1 MPHNLVI
8 LDFRLGVILDRRSI
22 LEFATITRVPAP
34 VICSK
39 LKQKLDKIGGL
50 AMQQVQNSPF
60 FTQIRQRLQTK
71 PNQEVEDSLWFR
83 ILVQSL
89 VVVGI
94 IATDVAADTSISL
107 WAVPASI
114 AGATWSWY
122 GRRNSNIPVKF
133 CIAIGML
140 LALAAFLWN
149 LRDSLNDTRAILA
162 ELLIQ
167 LQVLHSFDLPRRKDL
182 GYSMVIGLI
191 LLGVAATLSQTMT
204 FAPLLLLFL
213 AIALPVL
220 VLDYRARLGLK
231 PTPIGRRKKEK
242 FVLPFS
248 VKRLSFLLLVVVGL
262 GLAIFAFLPRVPG
275 YQLRTFP
282 VSSPIELT
290 ENFDPS
296 NINNPAYS
304 RGRNSGE
311 GNGTGLGRNPE
322 KGAGELDDT
331 FYYGFNTTINQ
342 NLRGI
347 MKPKTVMRVR
357 SQAEGFWRVMAFD
370 KYTGQGWEIS
380 RNKQTQTIDRPSWSY
395 QFILPALLTAS
406 QTQEV
411 VQTYTVVSEMPNIIP
426 ALSQP
431 RQVYFPTQQIAID
444 PERSLRSPVGLNEGL
459 TYTVISD
466 VAFRDRTAL
475 GKTSLDYPEK
485 IKKYYLQVPE
495 AIKEKVRNRTEEI
508 LVNQNKVSKSNKE
521 ITSVYEKALYLA
533 QYLKQNPNY
542 KLEGFPPFLGENEDL
557 VEAFLFGYKNSPANK
572 KITGGYADHFT
583 TVYTIMLRSIG
594 IPARVAAGFSPGTFN
609 YFTGLYIV
617 KNTDAHLL
625 TEVYFPNYGWFAF
638 DPIPGH
644 PLIPPSINENQSFT
658 LIERFWKWIAGWL
671 PSPVTGFL
679 NTVFA
684 AIAATLFGVLAWFFG
699 LFAQGWTGL
708 FFGSILTISLAF
720 LAWLAWQGWQVWRY
734 HLWLQKL
741 PPMESIYQQMLKRL
755 KEKGLRKH
763 PAQTPLE
770 YVNAVSTHYPP
781 ESAAAIAEISQA
793 YISWRYG
800 GENPNLKYLKKRLQD
815 LRKISK
821 KKTQ

>member
-1 MPHNLVI
+1 
-8 LDFRLGVILDRRSI
+8 
-22 LEFATITRVPAP
+22 
-34 VICSK
+34 
-39 LKQKLDKIGGL
+39 
-50 AMQQVQNSPF
+50 MQQLQNSPF
-60 FTQIRQRLQTK
+60 FVQFRQRLQVK
-71 PNQEVEDSLWFR
+71 PNEEVEDSIWLR
-83 ILVQSL
+83 VLVQLL

-94 IATDVAADTSISL
+94 IATDVAAETRISL

-114 AGATWSWY
+114 LGATWSWY
-122 GRRNSNIPVKF
+122 GRRTNNIPVKF

-140 LALAAFLWN
+140 LALASFLWN
-149 LRDSLNDTRAILA
+149 LRDSLNDTRLILG

-191 LLGVAATLSQTMT
+191 LLGVAATLSQTMA

-231 PTPIGRRKKEK
+231 PRSINRGKKEK
-242 FVLPFS
+242 IVFPFS
-248 VKRLSFLLLVVVGL
+248 VKRLSVLLLISVGL

-290 ENFDPS
+290 EDFDPS
-296 NINNPAYS
+296 NINNPAYN

-311 GNGTGLGRNPE
+311 GSGRGLGRNPE

-331 FYYGFNTTINQ
+331 FYYGFNTVINQ
-342 NLRGI
+342 NLRGM

-370 KYTGQGWEIS
+370 KYTGQGWEVS
-380 RNKQTQTIDRPSWSY
+380 RNKQTQTIDRPSWSF
-395 QFILPALLTAS
+395 QFILSAFPTLS
-406 QTQEV
+406 RTQEV
-411 VQTYTVVSEMPNIIP
+411 IQTYTVVSEMPNIIP
-426 ALSQP
+426 ALTQP

-444 PERSLRSPVGLNEGL
+444 AERSLRSPVGLNEGL

-466 VAFRDRTAL
+466 VPLRDRTAL
-475 GKTSLDYPEK
+475 GKAATNYPER

-495 AIKEKVRNRTEEI
+495 AIKEKVKKRTEEI
-508 LVNQNKVSKSNKE
+508 LANQNKVAKSNKP
-521 ITSVYEKALYLA
+521 ITSNYEKALYLA

-542 KLEGFPPFLGENEDL
+542 KIEGFPPFLKDDEDL

-572 KITGGYADHFT
+572 KITGGYADHFA

-594 IPARVAAGFSPGTFN
+594 IPARLAAGFSPGSFN

-644 PLIPPSINENQSFT
+644 PLIPPSVNENQSFT

-679 NTVFA
+679 NTVFS
-684 AIAATLFGVLAWFFG
+684 AIATALFGAIAWFFG
-699 LFAQGWTGL
+699 LFVKGWTGI
-708 FFGSILTISLAF
+708 FFGLLLSIGLAF
-720 LAWLAWQGWQVWRY
+720 LAWLAWQGWQMWRY

-741 PPMESIYQQMLKRL
+741 PPMESIYQQMLKWL
-755 KEKGLRKH
+755 KEKGFRKH

-770 YVNAVSTHYPP
+770 YVNAVSDHYPP
-781 ESAAAIAEISQA
+781 ERAEAIAEISQA

-800 GENPNLKYLKKRLQD
+800 GENPNIKRLRKRLQD
-815 LRKISK
+815 LRKTAQK
-821 KKTQ
+821 KGK

>member
-1 MPHNLVI
+1 
-8 LDFRLGVILDRRSI
+8 
-22 LEFATITRVPAP
+22 
-34 VICSK
+34 
-39 LKQKLDKIGGL
+39 
-50 AMQQVQNSPF
+50 MQQLQNSPF
-60 FTQIRQRLQTK
+60 FSQFRQRLQAQ
-71 PNQEVEDSLWFR
+71 PHEEVEDSIWLR
-83 ILVQSL
+83 ILVQLL

-94 IATDVAADTSISL
+94 IATDVAAETSISL

-114 AGATWSWY
+114 VGASWSWY
-122 GRRNSNIPVKF
+122 RRRNSNIPVKF

-140 LALAAFLWN
+140 LALASFLWN
-149 LRDSLNDTRAILA
+149 LRDSLNDTRLILG

-231 PTPIGRRKKEK
+231 PTSISRRKKEK
-242 FVLPFS
+242 IVLPFS
-248 VKRLSFLLLVVVGL
+248 VKRLSLLLLVVVGL
-262 GLAIFAFLPRVPG
+262 GLTIFAFLPRVPG

-282 VSSPIELT
+282 VSAPIELT
-290 ENFDPS
+290 GNFDPS
-296 NINNPAYS
+296 NINNPAYN
-304 RGRNSGE
+304 RGKNSGE
-311 GNGTGLGRNPE
+311 GKGSGVGKNPE

-331 FYYGFNTTINQ
+331 FYYGFNTVINQ

-347 MKPKTVMRVR
+347 MKPKTLMRVR

-370 KYTGQGWEIS
+370 KYTGQGWEVS
-380 RNKQTQTIDRPSWSY
+380 RNQQTQTIERPSWSY
-395 QFILPALLTAS
+395 QFILANFPTLS

-411 VQTYTVVSEMPNIIP
+411 IQTYTVVSEMPNIIP

-431 RQVYFPTQQIAID
+431 RQLYFPTPQIALD

-466 VAFRDRTAL
+466 VPLRDRRAL
-475 GKTSLDYPEK
+475 SKASTDYREK
-485 IKKYYLQVPE
+485 VKQYYLQVPE
-495 AIKEKVRNRTEEI
+495 AIKEKVRKRTEEI
-508 LVNQNKVSKSNKE
+508 LANPNKVSKSNRE

-542 KLEGFPPFLGENEDL
+542 KIEGLPPFLQENEDL

-644 PLIPPSINENQSFT
+644 PLIPPSVDENQTFT

-679 NTVFA
+679 NTVFG
-684 AIAATLFGVLAWFFG
+684 AIAAALFTAIAWFFG
-699 LFAQGWTGL
+699 LFAKGWTGL
-708 FFGSILTISLAF
+708 FLGLILTIGLAF
-720 LAWLAWQGWQVWRY
+720 LAWLAWQGWLRWRY
-734 HLWLQKL
+734 HLWLKKL
-741 PPMESIYQQMLKRL
+741 PPMESIYQQMLKWL

-770 YVNAVSTHYPP
+770 YVNVVSQHCPP
-781 ESAAAIAEISQA
+781 ERAEAIAEISQA

-800 GENPNLKYLKKRLQD
+800 GENPNLKRLRRRLQD
-815 LRKISK
+815 LRKTSK
-821 KKTQ
+821 KSAMAEGRREKH

>member
-1 MPHNLVI
+1 
-8 LDFRLGVILDRRSI
+8 
-22 LEFATITRVPAP
+22 
-34 VICSK
+34 
-39 LKQKLDKIGGL
+39 
-50 AMQQVQNSPF
+50 MQQLRNIPF
-60 FTQIRQRLQTK
+60 LLQFRQRLQAK
-71 PNQEVEDSLWFR
+71 PNQEVEDSIWLR
-83 ILVQSL
+83 ILVQLL
-89 VVVGI
+89 VAIGI
-94 IATDVAADTSISL
+94 IATDVAAETSISW
-107 WAVPASI
+107 WAVPVSI
-114 AGATWSWY
+114 FGATWSWY
-122 GRRNSNIPVKF
+122 RRRHSNIPVKF
-133 CIAIGML
+133 GIAIGML
-140 LALAAFLWN
+140 LALASFLLN
-149 LRDSLNDTRAILA
+149 IQGSLNDTRLILA

-220 VLDYRARLGLK
+220 VLDYRSRLGLK
-231 PTPIGRRKKEK
+231 PTPISWRKKETI
-242 FVLPFS
+242 VLPFS
-248 VKRLSFLLLVVVGL
+248 VKRLSLLLLVVIGL
-262 GLAIFAFLPRVPG
+262 GLTIFAFLPRVPG

-282 VSSPIELT
+282 VSAPIELT
-290 ENFDPS
+290 GNFDPS

-304 RGRNSGE
+304 RGRNPGQ
-311 GNGTGLGRNPE
+311 GNGTGLGRNRE

-331 FYYGFNTTINQ
+331 FYYGFNTVINQ
-342 NLRGI
+342 NLRGT

-370 KYTGQGWEIS
+370 KYTGQGWEVS
-380 RNKQTQTIDRPSWSY
+380 RNKQTQTIERPSWSF
-395 QFILPALLTAS
+395 QFILPTLPTLNE
-406 QTQEV
+406 TQEV
-411 VQTYTVVSEMPNIIP
+411 IQSYTVVSEMPNIIP
-426 ALSQP
+426 ALAQP

-444 PERSLRSPVGLNEGL
+444 AERSLRSPVGLNEGL

-466 VAFRDRTAL
+466 VSLRDRTAL
-475 GKTSLDYPEK
+475 SKAPTNYPTN

-495 AIKEKVRNRTEEI
+495 AIQEKVRKRTEEI
-508 LVNQNKVSKSNKE
+508 LANQNQVSKSNKE

-542 KLEGFPPFLGENEDL
+542 KLEELPPFLQENEDL
-557 VEAFLFGYKNSPANK
+557 VEAFLFGYKNSTASK
-572 KITGGYADHFT
+572 KITGGYGDHFT

-644 PLIPPSINENQSFT
+644 PLIPPSVNENQTFS

-679 NTVFA
+679 NTVFG
-684 AIAATLFGVLAWFFG
+684 AIAAALFGAIAWFFG
-699 LFAQGWTGL
+699 LFAKGWMGL
-708 FFGSILTISLAF
+708 FLGLIVTIALAF
-720 LAWLAWQGWQVWRY
+720 LAWLAWQGWQLWRY

-741 PPMESIYQQMLKRL
+741 PPMESIYQQMLKWL

-770 YVNAVSTHYPP
+770 YVNAVTKHCPP
-781 ESAAAIAEISQA
+781 ERAEAIAEISQA

-800 GENPNLKYLKKRLQD
+800 GENPNLKRLKKRLKD
-815 LRKISK
+815 LRNTSK
-821 KKTQ
+821 NRGNG

>member
-1 MPHNLVI
+1 
-8 LDFRLGVILDRRSI
+8 
-22 LEFATITRVPAP
+22 
-34 VICSK
+34 
-39 LKQKLDKIGGL
+39 
-50 AMQQVQNSPF
+50 MQQLRNSPF
-60 FTQIRQRLQTK
+60 LSQFRQRLQAK
-71 PNQEVEDSLWFR
+71 PNQEVEDSIWLR
-83 ILVQSL
+83 ILVQLL
-89 VVVGI
+89 VAIGI
-94 IATDVAADTSISL
+94 IATDVAAETSISW
-107 WAVPASI
+107 WAVPVSI
-114 AGATWSWY
+114 FGATWSWY
-122 GRRNSNIPVKF
+122 RRRHSNIPVKF
-133 CIAIGML
+133 GIAIGML
-140 LALAAFLWN
+140 LALASFLLN
-149 LRDSLNDTRAILA
+149 IQGSLNDTRLILA

-220 VLDYRARLGLK
+220 VLDYRSRLGLK
-231 PTPIGRRKKEK
+231 PTPISWRKKETI
-242 FVLPFS
+242 VLPFS
-248 VKRLSFLLLVVVGL
+248 VKRLSLLLLVVVGL
-262 GLAIFAFLPRVPG
+262 GLTIFAFLPRVPG

-282 VSSPIELT
+282 VSAPIELT
-290 ENFDPS
+290 GNFDPS

-304 RGRNSGE
+304 RGRNPGQ
-311 GNGTGLGRNPE
+311 GNGRGLGRNRE

-331 FYYGFNTTINQ
+331 FYYGFNTVINQ
-342 NLRGI
+342 NLRGT

-370 KYTGQGWEIS
+370 KYTGQGWEVS
-380 RNKQTQTIDRPSWSY
+380 RNKQTQTIERPIWSF
-395 QFILPALLTAS
+395 QFILPTLPTLN

-411 VQTYTVVSEMPNIIP
+411 IQSYTVVSEMPNIIP
-426 ALSQP
+426 ALAQP

-444 PERSLRSPVGLNEGL
+444 AERSLRSPVGLNEGL

-466 VAFRDRTAL
+466 VSLRDRTAL
-475 GKTSLDYPEK
+475 SKAPTNYPTN

-495 AIKEKVRNRTEEI
+495 AIKEKVRKRTEEI
-508 LVNQNKVSKSNKE
+508 LANQNKVSKSNKD

-542 KLEGFPPFLGENEDL
+542 KLEGLPPFLQKNEDL
-557 VEAFLFGYKNSPANK
+557 VEAFLFGYKNSPPNK

-644 PLIPPSINENQSFT
+644 PLIPPSVNENQTFS

-679 NTVFA
+679 NTVFG
-684 AIAATLFGVLAWFFG
+684 AIAAALFGAIAWFFG
-699 LFAQGWTGL
+699 LFAKGWMGL
-708 FFGSILTISLAF
+708 FSGLFTTIVLAF
-720 LAWLAWQGWQVWRY
+720 VAWLAWQGWQMWRY

-741 PPMESIYQQMLKRL
+741 PPMESIYQQMLKWL

-770 YVNAVSTHYPP
+770 YVNAVTKHCPP
-781 ESAAAIAEISQA
+781 ERAEAIAEISQA

-800 GENPNLKYLKKRLQD
+800 GENPNLKR
-815 LRKISK
+815 LRKILKDLQNSPNRGK
-821 KKTQ
+821 G

>member
-1 MPHNLVI
+1 
-8 LDFRLGVILDRRSI
+8 
-22 LEFATITRVPAP
+22 
-34 VICSK
+34 
-39 LKQKLDKIGGL
+39 
-50 AMQQVQNSPF
+50 MQQLQNSPF
-60 FTQIRQRLQTK
+60 FSQFRQRLQTK
-71 PNQEVEDSLWFR
+71 SSEEVEDSIWLR
-83 ILVQSL
+83 ILVQLL

-94 IATDVAADTSISL
+94 IATDVAAETSISL

-114 AGATWSWY
+114 LGAGWSWY
-122 GRRNSNIPVKF
+122 HRRNSNIPVKF

-140 LALAAFLWN
+140 LALASFLWN
-149 LRDSLNDTRAILA
+149 LRDSLNDTRQILA

-167 LQVLHSFDLPRRKDL
+167 LQVLHSFDVPRRKDL

-191 LLGVAATLSQTMT
+191 LLGVAATLSQTMA

-213 AIALPVL
+213 AIALPAL
-220 VLDYRARLGLK
+220 VLDYRSRLGLK
-231 PTPIGRRKKEK
+231 PTPISRRKKEK
-242 FVLPFS
+242 IVFPFS
-248 VKRLSFLLLVVVGL
+248 VKRLSVLLLIVVGL

-282 VSSPIELT
+282 VSAPIELT

-296 NINNPAYS
+296 SINNPAYN
-304 RGRNSGE
+304 RGRNSGQ
-311 GNGTGLGRNPE
+311 GKGTGLGRNPE

-331 FYYGFNTTINQ
+331 FYYGFNTIINQ
-342 NLRGI
+342 NLRGM
-347 MKPKTVMRVR
+347 MKPKVLMRVR
-357 SQAEGFWRVMAFD
+357 SQAEGFWRVMGFD
-370 KYTGQGWEIS
+370 KYTGQGWEVS
-380 RNKQTQTIDRPSWSY
+380 RNKQAQTIDRPSWSY
-395 QFILPALLTAS
+395 QFILSTFPTLN

-411 VQTYTVVSEMPNIIP
+411 IQTYTVVSEMPNIIP
-426 ALSQP
+426 ALAQP

-444 PERSLRSPVGLNEGL
+444 AERSLRSPVGLNEGL

-466 VAFRDRTAL
+466 VALRDRSAL
-475 GKTSLDYPEK
+475 GKASTDYSER

-495 AIKEKVRNRTEEI
+495 AIKEKVRKRTEEI
-508 LVNQNKVSKSNKE
+508 LVNQNKVAKSNKE

-542 KLEGFPPFLGENEDL
+542 KLEGLPPFLQENEDL

-572 KITGGYADHFT
+572 KFTGGYADHFT

-644 PLIPPSINENQSFT
+644 PLIPPSVDENQTFS

-671 PSPVTGFL
+671 PSPVTGIL
-679 NTVFA
+679 NTVFG
-684 AIAATLFGVLAWFFG
+684 AIAAALFTAIAWFFG
-699 LFAQGWTGL
+699 LFAKGWTGL
-708 FFGSILTISLAF
+708 FLGLIVTIGLAF
-720 LAWLAWQGWQVWRY
+720 LAWLAWQGWLMWRY
-734 HLWLQKL
+734 HLWLKKL
-741 PPMESIYQQMLKRL
+741 PPMESIYQQMLKWL

-770 YVNAVSTHYPP
+770 YVM
-781 ESAAAIAEISQA
+781 
-793 YISWRYG
+793 W
-800 GENPNLKYLKKRLQD
+800 
-815 LRKISK
+815 
-821 KKTQ
+821 

>member
-1 MPHNLVI
+1 
-8 LDFRLGVILDRRSI
+8 
-22 LEFATITRVPAP
+22 
-34 VICSK
+34 
-39 LKQKLDKIGGL
+39 
-50 AMQQVQNSPF
+50 MQQLQNSPF
-60 FTQIRQRLQTK
+60 FSQFRQRLQAK
-71 PNQEVEDSLWFR
+71 PHEEVEDSLWFR
-83 ILVQSL
+83 ILVQLL

-94 IATDVAADTSISL
+94 IATDVAAETSISL

-114 AGATWSWY
+114 VGASWSWY
-122 GRRNSNIPVKF
+122 RRRNSNIPVKF

-140 LALAAFLWN
+140 LALASFLWN
-149 LRDSLNDTRAILA
+149 LRDSLNDTRLILG

-191 LLGVAATLSQTMT
+191 LLGVAATLSQTMS

-220 VLDYRARLGLK
+220 ILDYRARLGLK
-231 PTPIGRRKKEK
+231 PTSITRRKKEK
-242 FVLPFS
+242 IVLPFS
-248 VKRLSFLLLVVVGL
+248 VKRLSLLLLVVVGL
-262 GLAIFAFLPRVPG
+262 GLTIFAFLPRVPG

-282 VSSPIELT
+282 VSAPIELT
-290 ENFDPS
+290 GSFDPS
-296 NINNPAYS
+296 NINNPAYR
-304 RGRNSGE
+304 RGKNSEG
-311 GNGTGLGRNPE
+311 GNGSGTQKNPE

-331 FYYGFNTTINQ
+331 FYYGFNNIINQ

-347 MKPKTVMRVR
+347 MKPKTLMRVR

-370 KYTGQGWEIS
+370 KYTGQGWEVS
-380 RNKQTQTIDRPSWSY
+380 RNQQTQTIERPSWSY
-395 QFILPALLTAS
+395 QFILSNFPTLN

-431 RQVYFPTQQIAID
+431 RQLYFPTPQIAVD

-466 VAFRDRTAL
+466 VPLRDRSALSTAS
-475 GKTSLDYPEK
+475 TDYPARV
-485 IKKYYLQVPE
+485 KKYYLQVPE
-495 AIKEKVRNRTEEI
+495 AIKEKVRKRTQEI
-508 LVNQNKVSKSNKE
+508 LANPNKVSKSNKE

-542 KLEGFPPFLGENEDL
+542 KIEGYPPFLQENEDL

-572 KITGGYADHFT
+572 KVTGGYADHFT
-583 TVYTIMLRSIG
+583 TIYTIMLRSIG

-644 PLIPPSINENQSFT
+644 PLIPPSVDENQTFS

-679 NTVFA
+679 NTVFG
-684 AIAATLFGVLAWFFG
+684 AIATALFTAIAWFFG
-699 LFAQGWTGL
+699 LFAKGWTGL
-708 FFGSILTISLAF
+708 FLGLIVTIGLAF
-720 LAWLAWQGWQVWRY
+720 LAWLAWQGWLKWRY
-734 HLWLQKL
+734 HLWLKKL
-741 PPMESIYQQMLKRL
+741 PPMESIYQQMLKWL

-770 YVNAVSTHYPP
+770 YVNAVSQHCPP
-781 ESAAAIAEISQA
+781 ERAEAIAEISQA
-793 YISWRYG
+793 YMSWRYG
-800 GENPNLKYLKKRLQD
+800 GENPNLKRLRRRLQD
-815 LRKISK
+815 LRKTSK
-821 KKTQ
+821 KIGNTKSG